1 MGVRAAAAE
10 DAGEGGR
17 RVTLEAEDRM
27 RVTGVARTCRRVAAV
42 GPGCL
47 LFVLLAA
54 AGCDRRG
61 GTAPASTPD
70 QESVVASPPPSEAAA
85 SAGADDPAPPAA
97 HVALDSEG
105 LRLVE
110 RERGSS
116 RPLPFGSDWQAV
128 ESALTRLWGPPSST
142 AALPDCGADPP
153 TQITW
158 AHGFTAVMQGDR
170 FVGWSAH
177 SPRPAGVALPS
188 RTITTMAG
196 LGIGS
201 RRGDVESA
209 YAIDVGATSLGTEFT
224 AGGIAGLFADGTADA
239 PVTALWAGTVCI
251 FR

>member
-1 MGVRAAAAE
+1 MGIRAAVAE
-10 DAGEGGR
+10 DAGAGGR
-17 RVTLEAEDRM
+17 GLTLEAGNRM
-27 RVTGVARTCRRVAAV
+27 RVTGVTRTCRRVAAV

-47 LFVLLAA
+47 LLVLLAA

-61 GTAPASTPD
+61 ASAPASTPD
-70 QESVVASPPPSEAAA
+70 QESVDAPTSPPDAAA
-85 SAGADDPAPPAA
+85 AGAADDPAPVAA
-97 HVALDSEG
+97 HVALDPEG
-105 LRLVE
+105 LRLVA
-110 RERGSS
+110 RERGST
-116 RPLPFGSDWQAV
+116 RPLPFGSDRQAV

-177 SPRPAGVALPS
+177 APRTAGETLPP

-209 YAIDVGATSLGTEFT
+209 YAIDVSNTSLGTEFT
-224 AGGIAGLFADGTADA
+224 AGGIAGLFADGTPDA
-239 PVTALWAGTVCI
+239 PVTALWAGIVCI